1 MSFVAAGLNTSG
13 LSAPLSALTPATA
26 KTPLSGRS
34 GLASPNKLYV
44 KETNKSKHFSPSKFS
59 QSDSSILSLHNAKTP
74 SKNPREGHGKTPS
87 KSAPNTPHQGAGD
100 RSVMWGLQE
109 TKLEI
114 NIYVLFRICTRTHF
128 YLYFAAIS
136 NFNLKYLS
144 LWVLTVIG
152 IFCRVKKVFF
162 SILNIQIGILNW
174 GFNWRSLF

>member
-1 MSFVAAGLNTSG
+1 MSFVVAGLNTSG

-114 NIYVLFRICTRTHF
+114 NRNMFYSGSVLEPTFICF
-128 YLYFAAIS
+128 FIFKFQS
-136 NFNLKYLS
+136 QI
-144 LWVLTVIG
+144 VIIVG
-152 IFCRVKKVFF
+152 IMSILCRVKFF
-162 SILNIQIGILNW
+162 FFNNIKIGILNW
-174 GFNWRSLF
+174 GFHWGFFLAL